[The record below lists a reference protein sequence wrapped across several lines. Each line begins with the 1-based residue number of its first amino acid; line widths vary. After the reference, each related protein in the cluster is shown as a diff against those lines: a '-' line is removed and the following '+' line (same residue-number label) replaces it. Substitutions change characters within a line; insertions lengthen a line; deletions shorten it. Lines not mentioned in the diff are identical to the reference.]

1 MSSIIKVY
9 TTSYCPYC
17 DAAKDLLA
25 KKGLSYEEIDVTEPE
40 KKLAL
45 KEKTGWRTVPQIFIG
60 EKMIG
65 GYQELAALEHSGE
78 LIKLLDAQN

>member
-17 DAAKDLLA
+17 DAAKALLE
-25 KKGLSYEEIDVTEPE
+25 KKQLDYEEIDVTDPE

-45 KEKTGWRTVPQIFIG
+45 KVKTGWRTVPQIFIG

-65 GYQELAALEHSGE
+65 GYQELAALDHSGE
-78 LIKLLDAQN
+78 LKKLIEAQN